1 MISRGS
7 SSLTG
12 NTGLTI
18 EGHASL
24 LIIMNCH
31 HIQPHRG
38 EQPKHHQIHDHQVH
52 IETSEGLWFWSRR
65 TGGGHSRGGGLITI
79 SIIIISIIKIT
90 AFKAE
95 ELVNLLG
102 QHQGEDFKMETVLY
116 VIIIVIIITSSSP
129 SSPSSSSS
137 QPYSSSSSSSS
148 SQSKNQS
155 KC

>member
-1 MISRGS
+1 MADFYQCRPIYKVPTCVLTKREEERTIGILLEFEEIISRGS

-31 HIQPHRG
+31 HIQPHGG
-38 EQPKHHQIHDHQVH
+38 EKPKHHHNHDHQVH

-79 SIIIISIIKIT
+79 SIIIISIITIYNHHPHL
-90 AFKAE
+90 
-95 ELVNLLG
+95 ELSSP
-102 QHQGEDFKMETVLY
+102 F
-116 VIIIVIIITSSSP
+116 IIIIPIYNHHESGKSR
-129 SSPSSSSS
+129 
-137 QPYSSSSSSSS
+137 
-148 SQSKNQS
+148 
-155 KC
+155 